1 MMALCDQIRLLLG
14 PFEDGELEPHEIDE
28 VAHHVTICGEC
39 KAILEHYRTLGL
51 SLRSIAEVPALDGF
65 AEAVQARIAKVR
77 IPLRIRI
84 GRYFDSVSE
93 RLMAGAAIGAASAI
107 AAVITIVLVT
117 PVARQIVG
125 GKGSTSVSGASNH
138 APFSGTIAKLAAKT
152 GLTAHGSSSLSQRLA
167 AREKTRSKSSEAV
180 ISSLEADSPS
190 VAVWNEP
197 RSDTTVIWVPDQH

>member
-14 PFEDGELEPHEIDE
+14 PFEDGELEPHEMED
-28 VAHHVTICGEC
+28 VALHVVTCGEC
-39 KAILEHYRTLGL
+39 KAILENYRTLGL
-51 SLRSIAEVPALDGF
+51 SLRLMTVVPALDGF

-77 IPLRIRI
+77 IPLRVRI
-84 GRYFDSVSE
+84 GRYFDSLSE

-107 AAVITIVLVT
+107 AAIVTVVLVT
-117 PVARQIVG
+117 PVARQIIG
-125 GKGSTSVSGASNH
+125 GTRPTPGIVASAH
-138 APFSGTIAKLAAKT
+138 APFSGTIARLAAKT
-152 GLTAHGSSSLSQRLA
+152 GLAAHGKGSLSQRLA
-167 AREKTRSKSSEAV
+167 AREKPSSDSSEAV

>member
-1 MMALCDQIRLLLG
+1 MMAPCDQIRLLLG
-14 PFEDGELEPHEIDE
+14 PFEDGELEPHEIED
-28 VAHHVTICGEC
+28 VAQHIAGCGEC
-39 KAILEHYRTLGL
+39 KAILENYRTLGL
-51 SLRSIAEVPALDGF
+51 SLRSIAEVPTLDGF
-65 AEAVQARIAKVR
+65 ADAVQARIAKVR

-107 AAVITIVLVT
+107 AAIVTIVLVT
-117 PVARQIVG
+117 PVARQIVR
-125 GKGSTSVSGASNH
+125 GAGPTPGIVASIH
-138 APFSGTIAKLAAKT
+138 APFSGTIAKLAAKS
-152 GLTAHGSSSLSQRLA
+152 GLATHGNVSLSQRLA
-167 AREKTRSKSSEAV
+167 AREKTRSNSSEAV